1 MLRLAEKMNGKICL
15 ITGATSGVGKATAH
29 GLAELGATV
38 VGVGRDKVKCER
50 ASSEI
55 RKVSGNPNIEFL
67 LADLSDQ
74 DQVRQ
79 LAIDFKAR
87 YSKLDV
93 LINNAGAFFLRR
105 KLSAQ
110 GIEMTWALN
119 HLCYFL
125 LTNQLL
131 EQIKT
136 SKPARIINVA
146 SGAHYRGVIRFDDL
160 NFERRYNGWK
170 AYAQSK
176 LADVSFTYELV
187 RRIEDPSIAINTL
200 TPGMIATR
208 IGQNTGPVLRH
219 LVRLFQSTSGK
230 TPEDGAEIMIYLASA
245 EEAGAFRGKFFMEG
259 VAVRSS
265 AISYDEKV
273 AQRLWEVSER
283 MTGIPFPL
291 WGDQISSN

>member
-110 GIEMTWALN
+110 GIEMT
-119 HLCYFL
+119 
-125 LTNQLL
+125 
-131 EQIKT
+131 
-136 SKPARIINVA
+136 
-146 SGAHYRGVIRFDDL
+146 
-160 NFERRYNGWK
+160 
-170 AYAQSK
+170 
-176 LADVSFTYELV
+176 
-187 RRIEDPSIAINTL
+187 
-200 TPGMIATR
+200 
-208 IGQNTGPVLRH
+208 
-219 LVRLFQSTSGK
+219 
-230 TPEDGAEIMIYLASA
+230 
-245 EEAGAFRGKFFMEG
+245 
-259 VAVRSS
+259 
-265 AISYDEKV
+265 
-273 AQRLWEVSER
+273 
-283 MTGIPFPL
+283 
-291 WGDQISSN
+291 